1 MRISR
6 RIPLI
11 WSCLMPLSNTLL
23 VQQPCCKKRI
33 TSCATEGVVVIVT
46 PKLNGPTSRLHGAEW
61 NGFRHGY
68 HTFLFTQKTLSQLMR
83 EAGFHVR
90 RWPRRNRI
98 FDDILILWGQKVADH
113 KSLPN

>member
-33 TSCATEGVVVIVT
+33 TSCATEGVGGHRHSEVKRPNLPIARGGMEWF
-46 PKLNGPTSRLHGAEW
+46 PARLSHISFYSKDSQPAYARSRVSRSPLA
-61 NGFRHGY
+61 
-68 HTFLFTQKTLSQLMR
+68 TT
-83 EAGFHVR
+83 
-90 RWPRRNRI
+90 
-98 FDDILILWGQKVADH
+98 
-113 KSLPN
+113 KSHL